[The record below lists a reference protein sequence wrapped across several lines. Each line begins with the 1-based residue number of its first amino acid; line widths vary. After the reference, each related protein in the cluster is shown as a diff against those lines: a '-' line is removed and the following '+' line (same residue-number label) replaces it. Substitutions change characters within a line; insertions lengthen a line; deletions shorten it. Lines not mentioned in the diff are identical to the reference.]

1 MWNTSPQI
9 QQTHTHTRA
18 LHTHIFRK
26 NDYVAT
32 IFWDRSFGS
41 ATKFIYIHKFL
52 CFWCVCYYYC
62 CLSQYSQCQSTHC
75 EWVDDFYV
83 CLLRWLVGMRER
95 VPDTGINMKI
105 YNNLRVH
112 SPYNFF
118 KWNARAKKNH
128 CHECNV
134 HNIHL
139 NVSPH
144 FILVTAFF
152 IIRPTFMRNLNG
164 WIKEWE
170 WLV

>member
-62 CLSQYSQCQSTHC
+62 CLSQYSQCQSTL
-75 EWVDDFYV
+75 WMSGVIFMFV
-83 CLLRWLVGMRER
+83 LLRCGLFVC
-95 VPDTGINMKI
+95 
-105 YNNLRVH
+105 
-112 SPYNFF
+112 
-118 KWNARAKKNH
+118 ARARLTQESTWKFTTICESIHYQLLLYGMQKQRKTH
-128 CHECNV
+128 CNECNV
-134 HNIHL
+134 HK
-139 NVSPH
+139 
-144 FILVTAFF
+144 FIWMCHRILF
-152 IIRPTFMRNLNG
+152 
-164 WIKEWE
+164 
-170 WLV
+170 